1 MTVFAVRKKM
11 NLFRFFDKEYKKCT
25 ICGKRSYFT
34 CYGCNSPIFEKYNM
48 SGGGYRENVTCQ
60 YCGANDR
67 VRYVDFI
74 ISRYTDIYS
83 GKNSVLHIAP
93 EKSIESKIRK
103 NEKCEYITG
112 DLDPNLAEIQ
122 VDVTNMQFNDKS
134 FDYIIMN
141 HVFEHINDEK
151 KAISEIKRCLKNN
164 GKLIFS
170 IPVNLDEKTFEDS
183 TLTSVE
189 DRINYYGQSDH
200 VRLYGYDYIERF
212 ENFGIKITEYIA
224 SNILTKRMIEKYNV
238 QKTDRVCIA
247 TK

>member
-1 MTVFAVRKKM
+1 
-11 NLFRFFDKEYKKCT
+11 
-25 ICGKRSYFT
+25 
-34 CYGCNSPIFEKYNM
+34 
-48 SGGGYRENVTCQ
+48 
-60 YCGANDR
+60 
-67 VRYVDFI
+67 
-74 ISRYTDIYS
+74 
-83 GKNSVLHIAP
+83 
-93 EKSIESKIRK
+93 
-103 NEKCEYITG
+103 
-112 DLDPNLAEIQ
+112 
-122 VDVTNMQFNDKS
+122 
-134 FDYIIMN
+134 MN